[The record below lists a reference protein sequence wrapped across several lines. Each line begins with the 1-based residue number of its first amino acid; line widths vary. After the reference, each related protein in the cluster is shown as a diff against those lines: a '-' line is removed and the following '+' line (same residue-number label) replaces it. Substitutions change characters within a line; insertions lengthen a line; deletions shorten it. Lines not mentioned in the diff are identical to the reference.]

1 MSAEGKIVSHHHERN
16 QPHQEDFDQSPPPP
30 PPPVVPHYGTFQ
42 GIPSSPAMG
51 FPQPAPP
58 PGSMDPPPD
67 YYTRGYQA
75 VPGYVVAQGRPMRED
90 HGDRL
95 PCCGIG
101 CGWFLFIIG
110 FFLGGIPWYIGA
122 FYLVCCRTDVEQ
134 REKPGYI
141 ACTVGTVV
149 AIIATVFGVAKFN
162 Y

>member
-75 VPGYVVAQGRPMRED
+75 VPGPFLTLKLSPFPIFG
-90 HGDRL
+90 GSL
-95 PCCGIG
+95 
-101 CGWFLFIIG
+101 FLFPMHKELQIINDVDR
-110 FFLGGIPWYIGA
+110 FDLESWVPSPRILYQLS
-122 FYLVCCRTDVEQ
+122 YLARS
-134 REKPGYI
+134 RPYFGWI
-141 ACTVGTVV
+141 IV
-149 AIIATVFGVAKFN
+149 AVSVNDDDYGNCISGCKG
-162 Y
+162 